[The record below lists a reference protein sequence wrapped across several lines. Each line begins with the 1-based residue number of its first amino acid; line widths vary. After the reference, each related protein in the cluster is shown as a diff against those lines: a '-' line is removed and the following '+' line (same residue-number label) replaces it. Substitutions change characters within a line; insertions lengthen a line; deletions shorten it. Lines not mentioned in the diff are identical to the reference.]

1 MIIFFECPSEAY
13 QERKNANAKQ
23 NQPDRSLVISGDF
36 HWQRQSNIAG
46 SPKFKCALCV
56 DGVNFGMRGI
66 QPLIF
71 ALLAVGSAL
80 PLDAQID
87 RITGKNFATRS
98 EVLATHGMVCTS
110 VPVATEVGVGI
121 LKRGGSAVDA
131 AIAANATLGLMEPV
145 SNGIGGD
152 LFAIVYSAKENKLYG
167 INGSGR
173 SPLGLSYDAMK
184 SELAKLHSET
194 IPPRGML
201 PISVP
206 GCVDAWAELHKKFG
220 KLKLSDDLAP
230 SIRYAEEGFPVTDLI
245 AYYWSFGPRL
255 YKGLP
260 GAFFATYTLPVET
273 ARPRAD
279 ETVDRREGAPAP
291 NVERRTPGKGDIFKN
306 PDLAR
311 TLRLIGEKG
320 RDAFYKG
327 EIADKIDAF
336 MRANGGF
343 LRKTDFEK
351 HTSTWLEPVSVNYR
365 GYDIF
370 ELPPNGQGI
379 ATLQILN
386 ILEGFDLRAM
396 GRNSP
401 ETLHT
406 MIEAKK
412 IAWAD
417 RAKFYADPAFAKVP
431 LAGLLS
437 KSYAAERR
445 KLIDPDRAT
454 KTVEAGNPQNGAGA
468 PPRRSAEVSARGR
481 AGSSSLIDDGDT
493 IYMCTADDE
502 GNMVSLIQSN
512 YRGMGSGI
520 VVPGLGFMFQDRGE
534 LFSMDPQHAN
544 VYAPGKR
551 PFHTIIPGFVMKD
564 GKPWEAFG
572 VMGGGMQPQGHV
584 QVLTNQIDF
593 GLNVQEAGDAS
604 RWQHEGDN
612 EPTGEKMNAS
622 GGYVEVESGIPYET
636 VRELRKKGHDVRF
649 DVGGYGGYQAIKVEM
664 HDGRRVYVGASE
676 SRKDGM
682 AAGY

>member
-1 MIIFFECPSEAY
+1 MVVSLRFAVVCL
-13 QERKNANAKQ
+13 
-23 NQPDRSLVISGDF
+23 LVI
-36 HWQRQSNIAG
+36 A
-46 SPKFKCALCV
+46 C
-56 DGVNFGMRGI
+56 FGISFG
-66 QPLIF
+66 
-71 ALLAVGSAL
+71 
-80 PLDAQID
+80 QID
-87 RITGKNFATRS
+87 RITGKPFATRS
-98 EVLATHGMVCTS
+98 EVLARHGMVCTS
-110 VPVATEVGVGI
+110 VPAATQVGLDI
-121 LKRGGSAVDA
+121 LKRGGNAVDA

-173 SPLGLSYDAMK
+173 SPLGLSYEQMRA
-184 SELAKLHSET
+184 ELDKLQRKT

-206 GCVDAWAELHKKFG
+206 GTVDAWSELHKKFG
-220 KLKLSDDLAP
+220 KLKFSDDLAP
-230 SIRYAEEGFPVTDLI
+230 AVKYAEEGFPVTELI
-245 AYYWSFGPRL
+245 AFYWHFGPEV
-255 YKGLP
+255 YKDLP
-260 GAFFATYTLPVET
+260 GGFLETYTL
-273 ARPRAD
+273 D
-279 ETVDRREGAPAP
+279 GKG
-291 NVERRTPGKGDIFKN
+291 RTPAKGDIFKN
-306 PDLAR
+306 PALAK

-327 EIADKIDAF
+327 EIADKIDRF
-336 MRANGGF
+336 MQENGGF
-343 LRKTDFEK
+343 LRKADFQK
-351 HTSTWLEPVSVNYR
+351 HTSSWVDPVSTNYR
-365 GYDIF
+365 GYDVF

-386 ILEGFDLRAM
+386 ILEGFDLRSM
-396 GRNSP
+396 GRNSA
-401 ETLHT
+401 ETLHA

-417 RAKFYADPAFAKVP
+417 RAKFYADPEFAKIP

-437 KSYAAERR
+437 KEYAGERR
-445 KLIDPDRAT
+445 KLIDPGHAA
-454 KTVEAGNPQNGAGA
+454 KAVEPGVPPANGAESQA
-468 PPRRSAEVSARGR
+468 TREPLQDSAATPKRSPV
-481 AGSSSLIDDGDT
+481 DDGDT

-534 LFSMDPQHAN
+534 LFSMEPGHAN

-593 GLNVQEAGDAS
+593 GLNAQEAGDAS

-612 EPTGEKMNAS
+612 EPTGEKMEK
-622 GGYVEVESGIPYET
+622 GGYVEVESGIPYEI
-636 VRELRKKGHDVRF
+636 VRELEKRGHEVRF
-649 DVGGYGGYQAIKVEM
+649 DVGGYGGYQAIKVEL
-664 HDGRRVYVGASE
+664 HDGQRVYVGASE
-676 SRKDGM
+676 SRKDGQ

>member
-1 MIIFFECPSEAY
+1 MKPLS
-13 QERKNANAKQ
+13 
-23 NQPDRSLVISGDF
+23 
-36 HWQRQSNIAG
+36 
-46 SPKFKCALCV
+46 
-56 DGVNFGMRGI
+56 FGLFGL
-66 QPLIF
+66 LI
-71 ALLAVGSAL
+71 VGL
-80 PLDAQID
+80 RLNAQID
-87 RITGKNFATRS
+87 RITGKTFATRS
-98 EVLATHGMVCTS
+98 EVLARHGMVCTS
-110 VPVATEVGVGI
+110 VPAATEVGIDI

-173 SPLGLSYDAMK
+173 SPLGLSYDQMK
-184 SELAKLHSET
+184 AELAKLHRET
-194 IPPRGML
+194 IPPTGML

-206 GCVDAWAELHKKFG
+206 GTVDAWAELHKKFG

-230 SIRYAEEGFPVTDLI
+230 AIRYAEEGFPVTELI
-245 AYYWSFGPRL
+245 AYYWSFGPRI

-260 GAFFATYTLPVET
+260 GGFLETYTL
-273 ARPRAD
+273 D
-279 ETVDRREGAPAP
+279 GKG
-291 NVERRTPGKGDIFKN
+291 RTPAKGDIFKN
-306 PDLAR
+306 PGLAA

-336 MRANGGF
+336 MQANGGF
-343 LRKTDFEK
+343 LRKADFEK
-351 HTSTWLEPVSVNYR
+351 HTSTWVEPVSTNYR
-365 GYDIF
+365 GYDVF

-386 ILEGFDLRAM
+386 ILEGFDLRSM
-396 GRNSP
+396 GRNSA
-401 ETLHT
+401 ETLHV

-417 RAKFYADPAFAKVP
+417 RAKFYADSEFVKIP

-437 KSYAAERR
+437 KDYATERR
-445 KLIDPDRAT
+445 KLIDPNRAA
-454 KTVEAGNPQNGAGA
+454 KAVEAGA
-468 PPRRSAEVSARGR
+468 PPANAQLSQPTRLSLADPAATPKRSPV
-481 AGSSSLIDDGDT
+481 DDGDT

-534 LFSMDPQHAN
+534 LFSMEPTHAN

-593 GLNVQEAGDAS
+593 GLNVQEAGDAA
-604 RWQHEGDN
+604 RWQHEDDN
-612 EPTGEKMNAS
+612 EPTGEKMSAS

-649 DVGGYGGYQAIKVEM
+649 DVGGYGGYQAIRVEM
-664 HDGRRVYVGASE
+664 HDGQRVYVGASE

>member
-1 MIIFFECPSEAY
+1 MTLAFAMNRFAVLAFVFAFSVS
-13 QERKNANAKQ
+13 
-23 NQPDRSLVISGDF
+23 SL
-36 HWQRQSNIAG
+36 
-46 SPKFKCALCV
+46 L
-56 DGVNFGMRGI
+56 
-66 QPLIF
+66 
-71 ALLAVGSAL
+71 
-80 PLDAQID
+80 AQID
-87 RITGKNFATRS
+87 RITGRQFATRS
-98 EVLATHGMVCTS
+98 EMLARHGMVCTS
-110 VPVATEVGVGI
+110 VPLATQVGLDI

-145 SNGIGGD
+145 SNGVGGD

-167 INGSGR
+167 LNGSGR
-173 SPLGLSYDAMK
+173 SPLGLSYEQMK
-184 SELAKLHSET
+184 AELDKLNRKT

-206 GCVDAWAELHKKFG
+206 GTVDAWSELHKKFG

-230 SIRYAEEGFPVTDLI
+230 AAKYAEEGFPVTELI
-245 AYYWSFGPRL
+245 AFYWHFGPEL
-255 YKGLP
+255 YKDLP
-260 GAFFATYTLPVET
+260 GAFLETYTLEP
-273 ARPRAD
+273 ARPRAA
-279 ETVDRREGAPAP
+279 ESERREGAPP
-291 NVERRTPGKGDIFKN
+291 PKDGERRTPAKGDIFKN
-306 PDLAR
+306 PALAK

-320 RDAFYKG
+320 RDAYYKG

-336 MRANGGF
+336 MQANGGY
-343 LRKTDFEK
+343 LRKIDFEK
-351 HTSTWLEPVSVNYR
+351 HSSTWVEPASVNYR
-365 GYDIF
+365 GYDVY

-386 ILEGFDLRAM
+386 ILEGFDLKAM
-396 GRNSP
+396 GYNSP
-401 ETLHT
+401 AALHA

-417 RAKFYADPAFAKVP
+417 RAKFYADPAFTKIP

-437 KSYAAERR
+437 KDYAAERR
-445 KLIDPDRAT
+445 KLIDPIKASRKIAP
-454 KTVEAGNPQNGAGA
+454 GNPA
-468 PPRRSAEVSARGR
+468 
-481 AGSSSLIDDGDT
+481 LKDGDT
-493 IYMCTADDE
+493 IYLCTADDE

-534 LFSMDPQHAN
+534 LFSMEPGHAN

-593 GLNVQEAGDAS
+593 GMAVQEAGDAA
-604 RWQHEGDN
+604 RWQHEGDS
-612 EPTGEKMNAS
+612 EPTGEKLTD
-622 GGYVEVESGIPYET
+622 GGYVNLESGVPFET
-636 VRELRKKGHDVRF
+636 VRELKKKGHDIRF
-649 DVGGYGGYQAIKVEM
+649 DLGGYGGYQAIKVEM
-664 HDGRRVYVGASE
+664 HDGQRVYVGASE
-676 SRKDGM
+676 SRKDGQ